1 MVTEGSRSSKEE
13 MPNCVQESGRLPE
26 EGTPKLVLK
35 EEQGPVKPDEGS
47 LADETVSDAGWPV
60 TQKNLQQKLVGGNE
74 GGLALSQGFIPGS
87 HKWLKNGNNTEVH
100 PNITWP
106 GLHLAPSLG
115 CQIQKT

>member
-1 MVTEGSRSSKEE
+1 MVMEGSRSSKEE
-13 MPNCVQESGRLPE
+13 MPNRDQESGRLPE
-26 EGTPKLVLK
+26 EGTHKLVLK
-35 EEQGPVKPDEGS
+35 EEQGPVKPEGS

-100 PNITWP
+100 PNLTWP
-106 GLHLAPSLG
+106 GLHLARSLG
-115 CQIQKT
+115 CQTQKT